1 MADQGNASVAIQ
13 KIDKEQKCEYL
24 MELFYQVYDEM
35 QKMQAQKHEFER
47 RMQSFF
53 QLLQEEQNELLKQ
66 QKQILMQL
74 TESRGELKD

>member
-1 MADQGNASVAIQ
+1 
-13 KIDKEQKCEYL
+13 

-35 QKMQAQKHEFER
+35 QKMQAQKHELER
-47 RMQSFF
+47 RM